1 MLFGIQEVTFFF
13 IASWSKAHLIGVV
26 LVSAPRR
33 FPSVFGNDLVGGEEP
48 IGGHELPVSNLET
61 PGWRV

>member
-33 FPSVFGNDLVGGEEP
+33 FPSICGNDLRTEK
-48 IGGHELPVSNLET
+48 S
-61 PGWRV
+61 R